1 MCGPALGLIGAGVS
15 AIGSLA
21 AAEGQASQ
29 AEYNA
34 QVARINARSDRQKG
48 YVQQERLDDKYDKLR
63 GQGITAA
70 SKGGV
75 DSGYGSAALII
86 FGENE
91 ATRSADKNTA
101 YVNAEGAAIA
111 NENKARDL
119 EAQAGNQ
126 RTAGMFG
133 ATTSF
138 LNGLGGAMK
147 GGGLNFNLNAG

>member
-1 MCGPALGLIGAGVS
+1 MCGPMIGLLGAGVS
-15 AIGSLA
+15 AIGSMA

-34 QVARINARSDRQKG
+34 KVARINARSERQKG
-48 YVQQERLDDKYDKLR
+48 YVQQERLDDKYDKVQ

-70 SKGGV
+70 SKGGI
-75 DSGYGSAALII
+75 DSGYGSAALVI

-91 ATRSADKNTA
+91 ATRSADKNTT
-101 YVNAEGAAIA
+101 YVNAEGQAIA
-111 NENKARDL
+111 QENKARDL

-133 ATTSF
+133 AATSF
-138 LNGLGGAMK
+138 LNGIGGVAK
-147 GGGLNFNLNAG
+147 SGGFNMNAS